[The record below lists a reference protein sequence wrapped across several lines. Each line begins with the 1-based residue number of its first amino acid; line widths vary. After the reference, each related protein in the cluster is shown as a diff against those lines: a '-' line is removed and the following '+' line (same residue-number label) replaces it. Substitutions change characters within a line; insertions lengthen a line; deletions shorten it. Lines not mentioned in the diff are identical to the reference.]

1 VKDRYFP
8 PYQGNYPVT
17 RSLWQYYFET
27 SFIAGMPRGQPLA
40 EDPKWELAILA
51 TVQGF
56 YEKLLQESVEG
67 EVPVPA
73 GLETVSL
80 QGDSDVGE
88 MLGAMRRWL
97 RLLDMAISPAMLR
110 QAFTDDSD
118 PEIAEAMLR
127 YFVRKKEHTDS
138 DRDKTDIVATFLY
151 RHPRVPGQWEQRGYG
166 LDGSL
171 PLSPFEIALIEILA
185 DADSPQLPEEHIQT
199 LRRFDALEE
208 QVLRFRDLNA
218 LLESG
223 LIQTVR
229 QLKQS
234 LENSFYHPGVL
245 ATIAPYNST
254 FGSRFDEL
262 FRAAS
267 AGIKTFAD
275 DLEEQGGTILGSV
288 DGVDVTVDQV
298 KGLDEN
304 GLLKLDYGQALEKFH
319 RVSKLK
325 QTLDQMPRAKRGSKP
340 GRSTAAAKP
349 AVKTAS
355 EVAVRPPF
363 NLKAMRKAVTPQQMA
378 SEETKLL
385 KVEESVRIFVRV
397 ADPKFRQVVPMRFF
411 NLTLT
416 PAEADAYCADFLE
429 EKSLRAGVARVLL
442 RLVAVTARIITELEE
457 LKRANNSPSLW
468 KLHAD
473 SLVTLL
479 EIAAKATENSERV
492 STLAAQRGHREQVQ
506 EIQTSLKK
514 LQDYSGIAVAT
525 LTGSVEAKSAAAG
538 EN

>member
-1 VKDRYFP
+1 
-8 PYQGNYPVT
+8 
-17 RSLWQYYFET
+17 
-27 SFIAGMPRGQPLA
+27 MA

-80 QGDSDVGE
+80 QGDDDVAGT
-88 MLGAMRRWL
+88 LGTMRRWL
-97 RLLDMAISPAMLR
+97 RLLDMATSPAMLR
-110 QAFTDDSD
+110 HAFTDETD

-127 YFVRKKEHTDS
+127 YFVRKKEHTES
-138 DRDKTDIVATFLY
+138 DRDKTDIVCTFLY

-171 PLSPFEIALIEILA
+171 PLSPFEIAMIEILA
-185 DADSPQLPEEHIQT
+185 DAELPLLPEEHLQI
-199 LRRFDALEE
+199 LRRFDSLEE
-208 QVLRFRDLNA
+208 QVTRFRDFNA

-223 LIQTVR
+223 IIQTVR

-234 LENSFYHPGVL
+234 LENSFFHPGVL
-245 ATIAPYNST
+245 ATIAPYNAA
-254 FGSRFDEL
+254 FGAKFDEL
-262 FRAAS
+262 FRDAS
-267 AGIKTFAD
+267 REIKTFAN

-288 DGVDVTVDQV
+288 DGVDVTVDHV
-298 KGLDEN
+298 KSMDEN
-304 GLLKLDYGQALEKFH
+304 GLLRLDYSNALEKFH
-319 RVSKLK
+319 RVSRLK
-325 QTLDQMPRAKRGSKP
+325 QALEQKP
-340 GRSTAAAKP
+340 PLKHLGKAVRPAAKP
-349 AVKTAS
+349 GAKASPAVI
-355 EVAVRPPF
+355 RPPL
-363 NLKAMRKAVTPQQMA
+363 NLKAMRKAVTPQQLA
-378 SEETKLL
+378 AEETKLL

-416 PAEADAYCADFLE
+416 PAEADAYCADYLE

-442 RLVAVTARIITELEE
+442 RVVAVNARVITELEE

-473 SLVTLL
+473 SLVALL
-479 EIAAKATENSERV
+479 EIANNAAENAKRV
-492 STLAAQRGHREQVQ
+492 CSLASQRGETQQV
-506 EIQTSLKK
+506 EEVETSLKK
-514 LQDYSGIAVAT
+514 LRDYTGIAETMLA
-525 LTGSVEAKSAAAG
+525 GSVEAKSAAAG
-538 EN
+538 AD